1 MDEQITI
8 KLPSNIFLFL
18 TFAQKYKFLEYGLNE
33 LKINRYMSKLISTDK
48 EYAVWVADLKHRFRS
63 AQIKA
68 AVKVNRELLI
78 YYWQLGRDMV
88 NMNIEERWGEGI
100 MKTLSQDLKDAMP
113 EENGFSKT
121 NLYYIKKF
129 YTTYSQI
136 VISFPQVG
144 GKIETP
150 HSVQFL
156 PQVGEK
162 EQDIAEML
170 FSIPW
175 THHKFILDKIKGDVQ
190 KGLFF
195 VAKAMEGNWSRAVL
209 LNHLDTDLY
218 ERTGNAVNNFC
229 NTLPT
234 PQSELA
240 KELLHDPYNFDF
252 LTMTEGFKEKELKQ
266 ALIDN
271 IIRFLME
278 LGSGFA
284 FMGQEY
290 RLQVSSKEQF
300 LDLLFYN
307 TRIHSYV
314 VIEVKVTEFEPS
326 YLGQLSAYMS
336 FVNHTL
342 KSDADNP
349 TIGLLICK
357 SKDNIFAQY
366 SLEGY
371 NQPIGISEFEGVN
384 LMPKEFKSSL
394 PSIED
399 IEAELEKKS
408 K

>member
-1 MDEQITI
+1 
-8 KLPSNIFLFL
+8 
-18 TFAQKYKFLEYGLNE
+18 
-33 LKINRYMSKLISTDK
+33 MSKLISSDK
-48 EYAVWVADLKHRFRS
+48 EYAAWVADLKHRFRS

-68 AVKVNRELLI
+68 AVKVNREMLI

-113 EENGFSKT
+113 EENGFFQDESLLHQKV
-121 NLYYIKKF
+121 LCHLFPGGYKF
-129 YTTYSQI
+129 PPSW
-136 VISFPQVG
+136 
-144 GKIETP
+144 GKFEAP

-162 EQDIAEML
+162 NQDIAEML

-195 VAKAMEGNWSRAVL
+195 VAKALEGNWSRAVL

-399 IEAELEKKS
+399 IEAELEKNS

>member
-1 MDEQITI
+1 
-8 KLPSNIFLFL
+8 
-18 TFAQKYKFLEYGLNE
+18 
-33 LKINRYMSKLISTDK
+33 MSKLISTDK
-48 EYAVWVADLKHRFRS
+48 EYAAWVADLKHRFRS

-136 VISFPQVG
+136 VINFPQVG

-371 NQPIGISEFEGVN
+371 NQPIGISEFEG
-384 LMPKEFKSSL
+384 LTCCLKSLRVHYLVLRILRQNWRKIASNNKNNKL
-394 PSIED
+394 YG
-399 IEAELEKKS
+399 
-408 K
+408 